1 MCVSVCLRI
10 SRHAHVPASVLVFWF
25 GFFFLFFCISL
36 FSFKLS
42 FITLESTGQ

>member
-10 SRHAHVPASVLVFWF
+10 SRHAHVPASVLVFWVV
-25 GFFFLFFCISL
+25 FFFFSSL

>member
-10 SRHAHVPASVLVFWF
+10 SRHAHVPASVLVFWV
-25 GFFFLFFCISL
+25 FFFFSSL